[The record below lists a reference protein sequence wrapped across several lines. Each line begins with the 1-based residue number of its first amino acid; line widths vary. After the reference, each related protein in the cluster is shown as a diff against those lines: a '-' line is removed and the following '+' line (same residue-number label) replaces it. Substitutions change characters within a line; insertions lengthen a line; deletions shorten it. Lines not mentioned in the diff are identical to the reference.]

1 MSFLNDLEL
10 PRYSKRAVK
19 LERRLEISCLGNA
32 DSVNLQC
39 EPQVANASRADTIQ
53 FLVHGI
59 SYDKNYWNGLGTDEY
74 SWVDYATKQ
83 GYPTLA
89 IDNLGN
95 GESDHPDALL
105 VTQQTIQVE
114 IQHVIIGMLRAGT
127 LPNVPKA
134 FSKVLFVGK
143 CISSP

>member
-1 MSFLNDLEL
+1 ME
-10 PRYSKRAVK
+10 
-19 LERRLEISCLGNA
+19 
-32 DSVNLQC
+32 
-39 EPQVANASRADTIQ
+39 
-53 FLVHGI
+53 
-59 SYDKNYWNGLGTDEY
+59 EY

-95 GESDHPDALL
+95 GMSDHPDALI

-114 IQHVIIGMLRAGT
+114 VIHNIIGMLRAGT
-127 LPNVPKA
+127 LPNLPKK

-143 CISSP
+143 SISFIPLK